1 MSATGDAL
9 PRRVDAGFTLFELL
23 VAVAIMSLAAGLA
36 FPALERVN
44 TRRTLDHAARALTIA
59 IASARADALTRGH
72 AVTLAPG
79 DGAPDILLANGKAV
93 ARLPVGASISWAA
106 ERPVFFPDGSAR
118 GGLLQITA
126 DGATRQIDPIA
137 RP

>member
-1 MSATGDAL
+1 MSATGSAL

-44 TRRTLDHAARALTIA
+44 ARRTLDHAARALTIA
-59 IASARADALTRGH
+59 IASARAEALTRGH
-72 AVTLAPG
+72 VVTLAPG
-79 DGAPDILLANGKAV
+79 DGAPGTLLANGEAV
-93 ARLPVGASISWAA
+93 AQLPVGASVGWPT
-106 ERPVFFPDGSAR
+106 ELPVFFPDGSAR